1 MKWNKNLTKES
12 YMHTAHKTECSIY
25 TASSSILKPEI
36 SIGYQRRMERH
47 MAFYQLLEKSNL
59 FIKNRCLNKIFKHDN
74 WLCILTVMDYEHDT
88 NFVLYRVV

>member
-12 YMHTAHKTECSIY
+12 YMHTAHKTEYSIC

-59 FIKNRCLNKIFKHDN
+59 FIKQYFNGEGSSWN
-74 WLCILTVMDYEHDT
+74 ILVEIL
-88 NFVLYRVV
+88 F